1 MWYFVLKE
9 EIVSGFSRICDGN
22 LGEKVLPVGYF
33 VVALSDLVQ
42 KWTKIEHVIFSITAN
57 DIPLKISTKLREFK
71 RPKSDS
77 SADGRNW
84 A

>member
-1 MWYFVLKE
+1 M
-9 EIVSGFSRICDGN
+9 SGFSRISDGN

-57 DIPLKISTKLREFK
+57 DIPLKIST
-71 RPKSDS
+71 
-77 SADGRNW
+77 
-84 A
+84 